1 MQIRVYFSNMAVLE
15 CMDVVNTRH
24 FWRYVSKYIKY
35 ERTFRGEK
43 VRVIKVEKGV
53 KI

>member
-1 MQIRVYFSNMAVLE
+1 MQIRVYFSDMSILE
-15 CMDVVNTRH
+15 CMEVENSRK
-24 FWRYVSKYIKY
+24 FWRFVSKHIKY
-35 ERTFRGEK
+35 SRKFHGEK

>member
-1 MQIRVYFSNMAVLE
+1 MQIRVYFSNMSTLE

-24 FWRYVSKYIKY
+24 FWRFVSKHIKY
-35 ERTFRGEK
+35 ERTFHGEK